1 MSDTET
7 ITELPKSTQPH
18 LTQPHLTQPHLTQPH
33 LTQPHLTQPHIT
45 QQLPSQQLLTQPQYS
60 FLKTDPHLGKH
71 IILLGLAGSYS
82 YGTNNENSDIDV
94 RGVTLNRK
102 SDLIGMTS
110 YDQYTDENTDTVIYT
125 FNKII
130 RLLLE
135 CNPNTCELLGLNEEH
150 YLYLS
155 PIGRELLANR
165 RLFLSKRA
173 IQSFGGYADQQLR
186 RLQNAL
192 ARDRMASE
200 ERERHIYNS
209 VKNAMYEFRERYRIS
224 DYGTLKIYIDE
235 AENPEMDTE
244 IFLDAQFSHYP
255 LRDYRNIWGEMNNI
269 VKEYDKI
276 GKRNRKKDDNH
287 LNKHAM
293 HLIRLFMMAID
304 ILEKEEIITY
314 RKDEH
319 ELLMKIRRGEFQK
332 EDGTYRTE
340 FYEILADYEKRLHEA
355 AENTSLPDEP
365 DYERVQEFVM
375 SVNER
380 VVRDEI

>member
-1 MSDTET
+1 MSDTEK
-7 ITELPKSTQPH
+7 ITELPKSTRPH
-18 LTQPHLTQPHLTQPH
+18 LTQPHLTQPHI
-33 LTQPHLTQPHIT
+33 TQPHIT

-82 YGTNNENSDIDV
+82 YGTNNESSDIDV

-110 YDQYTDENTDTVIYT
+110 YDQYTDESTDTVIYT

-224 DYGTLKIYIDE
+224 DYGMLKIYIDE

>member
-1 MSDTET
+1 MSDTEA

-18 LTQPHLTQPHLTQPH
+18 LTQPHLTQPHLTQ
-33 LTQPHLTQPHIT
+33 
-45 QQLPSQQLLTQPQYS
+45 QLLAQPLLMQQQYG

-224 DYGTLKIYIDE
+224 DYGMLKIYIDE

>member
-33 LTQPHLTQPHIT
+33 IT
-45 QQLPSQQLLTQPQYS
+45 QQLPSQELLTQPQYG

-82 YGTNNENSDIDV
+82 YGTNNESSDIDV

-110 YDQYTDENTDTVIYT
+110 YDQYTDESTDTVIYT

-135 CNPNTCELLGLNEEH
+135 CNPNTCELLGLSEEH

-224 DYGTLKIYIDE
+224 DYGMLKIYIDE

>member
-7 ITELPKSTQPH
+7 ITELPKSTRPHLTRSH
-18 LTQPHLTQPHLTQPH
+18 LTQPHI
-33 LTQPHLTQPHIT
+33 TQPHIT

-110 YDQYTDENTDTVIYT
+110 YDQYTDESTDTVIYT

-235 AENPEMDTE
+235 AENPKMDTE

>member
-7 ITELPKSTQPH
+7 ITELPKSTRPH
-18 LTQPHLTQPHLTQPH
+18 LTRPHLTRS
-33 LTQPHLTQPHIT
+33 HLTQPHIT
-45 QQLPSQQLLTQPQYS
+45 QQLPSQQLPSQQLLTQPQYS

-235 AENPEMDTE
+235 AENPKMDTE